1 MNERH
6 LLRLTQQDFEAAFGE
21 PLDAL
26 TKEEIGAHDFTLE
39 RIVEASRDSL
49 IIEILEKIRH
59 DSQIVGDPSREA
71 VWEIG
76 WRENYESFM
85 ENAQEEE
92 LVPKFIRPDQP
103 VRWQGEFF
111 RPMNPNFEESF
122 TCVLRS
128 FVFGRITREF
138 GDQEAVHLYEFGA
151 GTGWNL
157 LHAHRYFQSIGRAHK
172 LFGSDF
178 VDSAVELMNHLARKR
193 DVNLSAWRF
202 DMRRPDF
209 SRKFENPG
217 LSGVVTFG
225 ALEQLAG
232 DVEPMIDFLLDQRPR
247 IVIHVEPAI
256 ENYDVSGLED
266 YLASWFQ
273 GNRGYSSG
281 LEALLKM
288 KEAEGN
294 LDLLRT
300 KRIGFGSKMMEG
312 YNLFIWRP
320 RESRA

>member
-1 MNERH
+1 MDERQ

-21 PLDAL
+21 PLDSP

-39 RIVEASRDSL
+39 RIAGASRDSL

-59 DSQIVGDPSREA
+59 DNQIVGDPSREA

-76 WRENYESFM
+76 WRENYEGFIG
-85 ENAQEEE
+85 NAEEEE
-92 LVPKFIRPDQP
+92 LVPKFIRPGQP

-122 TCVLRS
+122 TRVLRS
-128 FVFGRITREF
+128 FVFGRITREV
-138 GDQEAVHLYEFGA
+138 GEGEAVHLYEFGA

-157 LHAHRYFQSIGRAHK
+157 LHAHHYFQSIGRDHK

-178 VDSAVELMNHLARKR
+178 VDSAVVLMNHLARKS
-193 DVNLSAWRF
+193 DLPLYAWNF

-209 SRKFENPG
+209 SRKFENPAI
-217 LSGVVTFG
+217 SGVFTLG

-232 DVEPMIDFLLDQRPR
+232 EVEPMIDYLLDQCPR

-266 YLASWFQ
+266 YLAFWFQ

-300 KRIGFGSKMMEG
+300 TRIGFGSKMMEG
-312 YNLFIWRP
+312 YNLFMWRP
-320 RESRA
+320 REPRA

>member
-1 MNERH
+1 MKDERE
-6 LLRLTQQDFEAAFGE
+6 LLRLTQQDFDDAFGE
-21 PLDAL
+21 PLDSL
-26 TKEEIGAHDFTLE
+26 TKEEISAHDFTLE
-39 RIVEASRDSL
+39 SIAGDSRDSL
-49 IIEILEKIRH
+49 IIEILEKIRQ
-59 DSQIVGDPSREA
+59 DKQIIGDPSREA

-76 WRENYESFM
+76 WRENYDGFM
-85 ENAQEEE
+85 GNAEVDE
-92 LVPKFIRPDQP
+92 LVPKFIRPGQP
-103 VRWQGEFF
+103 VRWRGEFF

-122 TCVLRS
+122 TRVLRS
-128 FVFGRITREF
+128 FIFGRIIKEVGDRE
-138 GDQEAVHLYEFGA
+138 AIHLYEFGA

-157 LHAHRYFQSIGRAHK
+157 LHAHHYLQSVGLDHK

-178 VDSAVELMNHLARKR
+178 VDSAVELMKHLARES
-193 DVNLSAWRF
+193 DIPLTAQNF
-202 DMRRPDF
+202 DMRRPDL
-209 SRKFENPG
+209 SYNFENPG
-217 LSGVVTFG
+217 LSGVFTLG

-232 DVEPMIDFLLDQRPR
+232 EVEPIIDYLISQRPCV
-247 IVIHVEPAI
+247 VIHVEPAI

-266 YLASWFQ
+266 YLAVWFQ

-288 KEAEGN
+288 KEAEGK

-320 RESRA
+320 RES